1 MKKIKSLKNLRFLIF
16 NYYVKKNVIVL
27 WLQMKI
33 VRL

>member
-1 MKKIKSLKNLRFLIF
+1 MKKIKSLKNLRFFIL

>member
-1 MKKIKSLKNLRFLIF
+1 MKKIKSLKNLRFLIL

-27 WLQMKI
+27 WLQMNI